1 MPVSKGENLWKDVI
15 FVLFHILKN
24 VHLMLIWIVN
34 LFFGEL
40 HGIFPILIFVGL
52 NTQESSIYVY
62 LAFDRS
68 KIFQYPTF
76 LELVFSWTWKHEV
89 KEMVVIWYVGVLLI
103 VKPSSSLL
111 EHMVKLFTCTW
122 IKNSCN
128 GCGNIILVLTKCGK
142 SSTSLLNVFLTS

>member
-1 MPVSKGENLWKDVI
+1 MEGCNFQFIWHFEKCSFDVNMNCEFI
-15 FVLFHILKN
+15 FWGTSWNISYFNFCWFEHN
-24 VHLMLIWIVN
+24 
-34 LFFGEL
+34 
-40 HGIFPILIFVGL
+40 
-52 NTQESSIYVY
+52 ESSIYVY
-62 LAFDRS
+62 LAFDTS

-76 LELVFSWTWKHEV
+76 LELVFSWTWKHEI
-89 KEMVVIWYVGVLLI
+89 KEMVVRWYVGILLI

-142 SSTSLLNVFLTS
+142 SSTNLLNVFLIS